1 MPMML
6 EIITAERQVYSDE
19 VDMVIAPGIDGQLGI
34 LPRHAPLMTIL
45 KAGELTV
52 RKEGEED
59 MYVAVSGGF
68 MEVLGNRVSILADAC
83 ERSDEI
89 DEERAQQ
96 AVQRAQERLANRSE
110 DMELERAMASLRR
123 ASSAPWPPAS
133 GNLRLAPPRARTV
146 SERRLWSR
154 RRDASMASGVPVP
167 RPWGAP
173 ASAL

>member
-45 KAGELTV
+45 KSGELTV

-59 MYVAVSGGF
+59 LYVAVSGGF

-89 DEERAQQ
+89 DEERAQR
-96 AVQRAQERLANRSE
+96 AVQRAQERLANRDS
-110 DMELERAMASLRR
+110 DMDLEKGMASLQRAQTRVNLVRR
-123 ASSAPWPPAS
+123 RRPR
-133 GNLRLAPPRARTV
+133 GGQAPPGV
-146 SERRLWSR
+146 SGT
-154 RRDASMASGVPVP
+154 AA
-167 RPWGAP
+167 
-173 ASAL
+173 